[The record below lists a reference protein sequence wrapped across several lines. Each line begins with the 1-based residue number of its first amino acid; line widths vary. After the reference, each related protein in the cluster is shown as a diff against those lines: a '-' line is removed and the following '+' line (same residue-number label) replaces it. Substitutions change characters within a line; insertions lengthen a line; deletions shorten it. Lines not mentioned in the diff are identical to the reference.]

1 MTVQA
6 ACLEGTSWRQ
16 AKEKQGSMSYSDSSC
31 QFKYHHL
38 LKYIPP
44 RGLQFTRNLA
54 PFLSIQV
61 SKITDGIV
69 PHIYPSQSILLIM
82 PFDYADSL
90 VAETY
95 VNIELGSHICNYS
108 LGSNICFILKLNCKN
123 LITGPGHEN
132 VIQSEKAN
140 RTMKVL
146 LLTNDSSEF
155 CIRTSTITIAISL
168 LKMLVD
174 FISNNPSQYK
184 PMASVSLLII
194 FTNFKD

>member
-69 PHIYPSQSILLIM
+69 PHIYPSQSILLTM
-82 PFDYADSL
+82 PFDYADS
-90 VAETY
+90 
-95 VNIELGSHICNYS
+95 
-108 LGSNICFILKLNCKN
+108 CKN

-155 CIRTSTITIAISL
+155 CIRTSTIAISL